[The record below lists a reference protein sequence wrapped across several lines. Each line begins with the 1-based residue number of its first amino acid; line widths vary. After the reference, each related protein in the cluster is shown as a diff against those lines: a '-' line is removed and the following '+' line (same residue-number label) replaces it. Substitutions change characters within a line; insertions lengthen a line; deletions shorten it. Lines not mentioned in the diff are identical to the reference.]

1 MLAGLR
7 FGSRPARLNHVIFN
21 LSFQQA
27 VAVAFHADDFS
38 FSGCKTSYPLRINF
52 PQVQSENIM
61 KPLNQF
67 PLGNQTLFQVITTLS
82 SAIHPATM
90 ARWWTLVK
98 VGCGVIPGCYLEDH
112 PRTRTLLTTLVIV
125 SPLGLWDPF
134 QNDLFMA
141 HMGGDPNHLRSS
153 WASWDDHPSHPSNP
167 GDWWGNIPKDS
178 GDLKSMISSLNETK
192 WDACHEGDW
201 MESPLHICFLSFR
214 GKTRFWKWAV
224 TKKLARVFLL
234 KHFETRCS
242 TNLRPIFMG
251 HSETRC

>member
-52 PQVQSENIM
+52 PRAQSENIM
-61 KPLNQF
+61 KPL
-67 PLGNQTLFQVITTLS
+67 NQTLFQVITTLS
-82 SAIHPATM
+82 SVIHPATM

-112 PRTRTLLTTLVIV
+112 PRTRTLLTTMVIV

-141 HMGGDPNHLRSS
+141 HKWGVILTTYVRPGRPGMIIQVIQVILVTGGGTSQ
-153 WASWDDHPSHPSNP
+153 
-167 GDWWGNIPKDS
+167 KDS